1 MDINF
6 DDIHLYWEKGAFFR
20 KGTLNKAFNSCT
32 LYLFKAGVCYF
43 FKNYFSPNDIIVGT
57 SPLLKG
63 WQDLLKIELYEIFAL
78 ERGDKPEKG
87 LDVKMRGCHF
97 FITLQFN
104 HIYCVSGE
112 SKVPFI
118 IFQIFSIELA
128 MQDSH
133 PCLSCTKT
141 WYHLYISDPFW

>member
-1 MDINF
+1 MTFIY
-6 DDIHLYWEKGAFFR
+6 IEKKGLFSERALLTKRSIPAHFIFLKLVSAIFF
-20 KGTLNKAFNSCT
+20 L
-32 LYLFKAGVCYF
+32 
-43 FKNYFSPNDIIVGT
+43 NYFSPNDIIVGT
-57 SPLLKG
+57 FPLLKG

-118 IFQIFSIELA
+118 TFRIFSI
-128 MQDSH
+128 
-133 PCLSCTKT
+133 LS
-141 WYHLYISDPFW
+141 